1 MDCRDLCNNVGC
13 CGSNAY
19 KSVRGKLNEN
29 SCNRKSEI
37 SERNTS
43 DDVQIE
49 KSRRNIKQINVKKY
63 SREFSPC

>member
-1 MDCRDLCNNVGC
+1 MDCRDFRNNVSC

-43 DDVQIE
+43 DDVQTE
-49 KSRRNIKQINVKKY
+49 KNR
-63 SREFSPC
+63 